1 MTVGAP
7 NHVLFDRQGR
17 ALAALEAKS
26 TSVNLSAVE
35 TRGRRSADQL
45 GVPFIFLSNGEEV
58 WFSGKGHDASFR
70 RVETVFAPGRSGSP
84 QGRSHGRRAFSGGVR
99 MNAPASA
106 DTVPDYQSLM
116 LPVPRAAA
124 AGEQRIGAVVQRP
137 GEELGL
143 SEATRAAVLASGRQT
158 IFANRVHWAK
168 TYLAKAGLVEA
179 TKRGH
184 FRLTQRGVDVLAA
197 GPKRIDNRFLSR
209 FEEFRQFSDRSAQST
224 DDEVVPEP
232 ADAAEQTPD
241 EIMRAAHRRIE
252 AALAEDLLDRVR
264 AAPPDFFER
273 LIVNLLLAMG
283 YGGSAA
289 DAGRAL
295 GRSGDDGV
303 IDQDALGLDRVY
315 IQARRCAAGNSVRPG
330 AIRDVF
336 GSLDRHKAAKGL
348 FVTTSTFTASARET
362 ADCLS
367 KRIVLIDGEQLTRLM
382 IRHNVGCRIEEVL
395 HVKKV
400 DENFFE

>member
-1 MTVGAP
+1 
-7 NHVLFDRQGR
+7 
-17 ALAALEAKS
+17 
-26 TSVNLSAVE
+26 
-35 TRGRRSADQL
+35 
-45 GVPFIFLSNGEEV
+45 
-58 WFSGKGHDASFR
+58 
-70 RVETVFAPGRSGSP
+70 
-84 QGRSHGRRAFSGGVR
+84 
-99 MNAPASA
+99 MNAPVPA

-116 LPVPRAAA
+116 LPVLRAAT
-124 AGEQRIGAVVQRP
+124 AGEQRIGAVVQRL

-143 SEATRAAVLASGRQT
+143 SEAARAALLASGRQT

-197 GPKRIDNRFLSR
+197 SPERIDNRFLSR

-224 DDEVVPEP
+224 DAEVVPEP

-252 AALAEDLLDRVR
+252 AALAEELLDRVR
-264 AAPPDFFER
+264 AAPPEFFER

-289 DAGRAL
+289 NAGRAL
-295 GRSGDDGV
+295 GRSGDDGVDGV

-315 IQARRCAAGNSVRPG
+315 IQAKRYAAGNSVGPG
-330 AIRDVF
+330 AIRDFF

-348 FVTTSTFTASARET
+348 FVTTSGFTSSARET
-362 ADCLS
+362 ADYLS

-400 DENFFE
+400 DEDFFE

>member
-1 MTVGAP
+1 
-7 NHVLFDRQGR
+7 
-17 ALAALEAKS
+17 
-26 TSVNLSAVE
+26 
-35 TRGRRSADQL
+35 
-45 GVPFIFLSNGEEV
+45 
-58 WFSGKGHDASFR
+58 
-70 RVETVFAPGRSGSP
+70 
-84 QGRSHGRRAFSGGVR
+84 
-99 MNAPASA
+99 MNAPVPA

-116 LPVPRAAA
+116 LPVLRAAA
-124 AGEQRIGAVVQRP
+124 AGEQRIGAVVQNL

-143 SEATRAAVLASGRQT
+143 SEAARAALLASGRQT

-168 TYLAKAGLVEA
+168 TYLAKAGLVEG
-179 TKRGH
+179 TRRGH

-197 GPKRIDNRFLSR
+197 SPERIDNRFLGR
-209 FEEFRQFSDRSAQST
+209 FEEFRQFSDRSAQPT
-224 DDEVVPEP
+224 VDEVVPEP

-252 AALAEDLLDRVR
+252 AALAEELLDRVR

-303 IDQDALGLDRVY
+303 DGVIDQDALGLDRVY
-315 IQARRCAAGNSVRPG
+315 IQAKRYAAGNSVGPG
-330 AIRDVF
+330 AIRDFF

-348 FVTTSTFTASARET
+348 FVTTSGFTSSARET
-362 ADCLS
+362 ADYLS

-400 DENFFE
+400 DEDFFE